1 MLPNPASDEYLL
13 TVHAINPIV
22 EKEVR
27 RKFDRFIMPIVF
39 LSYMFAILDRSN
51 IGNAQTGG
59 MGADLRFDDNQFEV
73 CYSHLFRYLAAL
85 QGCSDSSYL
94 TRVLTVAFDN
104 LLYPLQGSISALQS
118 VVKNWAGMMICRCL
132 LGVAEACFAPGIPVI
147 LSYFYRREEIGLRV
161 GIYLSAAP
169 LATSFGG
176 LLAYAIV
183 SYLHSPYLAGW
194 RLLFIA
200 EGIPPVLLAIA
211 LAIFLPKS
219 PEEAFFL
226 KAYQKK
232 IAEQRTIMQSG
243 KTGQH
248 RMGWSNIKPKQ
259 IWKTMVDPQ
268 TVVHGLMG
276 FCCNVSFASLPV
288 FLPTILTTMGFSKV
302 ASQGLTA
309 PPYLFAFVVCI
320 LSTWFADKFKQ
331 RGYTIAALSLVGSL
345 GYILLATLPL
355 DNTLGRYASIFLA
368 AAGVFSAIA
377 NILPWS
383 LNNQP
388 TDTARGA
395 GMSIFGYLSQTG
407 PLLGTRMFPVYDG
420 PHYTKGLVICAAFM
434 FLNFVLSLLLRWYY
448 VHMNNRHISLL
459 AAMALADGSRMAVG
473 AKPVEIVDP
482 RRRLRNVGLSEMA
495 DTINYRLIL

>member
-1 MLPNPASDEYLL
+1 MLPDPANDEYLL
-13 TVHAINPIV
+13 TVHAINPVV

-59 MGADLRFDDNQFEV
+59 MGADLGFDDSQFEWLLTI
-73 CYSHLFRYLAAL
+73 YYIPYIAFSGFHILWQGPQMRFWAA
-85 QGCSDSSYL
+85 
-94 TRVLTVAFDN
+94 AMIFAW
-104 LLYPLQGSISALQS
+104 GSISALQS
-118 VVKNWAGMMICRCL
+118 VVKNWGGMMICRCL

-232 IAEQRTIMQSG
+232 IAEQRTIMQCG

-248 RMGWSNIKPKQ
+248 RMGWNNIKPKQ

-268 TVVHGLMG
+268 TIVHGLMG

-331 RGYTIAALSLVGSL
+331 RGYIIAALSLVGSL

-395 GMSIFGYLSQTG
+395 GMSIFGYLSQAG

-459 AAMALADGSRMAVG
+459 GAMALADGSRMAVG

-482 RRRLRNVGLSEMA
+482 QRRLRSAGLSEMA